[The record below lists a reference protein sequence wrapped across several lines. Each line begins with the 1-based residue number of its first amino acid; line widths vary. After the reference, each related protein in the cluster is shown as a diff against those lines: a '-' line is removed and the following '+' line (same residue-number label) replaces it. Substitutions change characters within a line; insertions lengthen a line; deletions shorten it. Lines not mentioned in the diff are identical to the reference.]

1 MFYRNNTTLIALF
14 ILAILG
20 FHNFSHAQLNTVTI
34 GHASDLGGNCFEI
47 TPDQGYRAGGVWYDN
62 PIDFADDF
70 TIYYQN
76 NFGTKDSNG
85 ADGMSLVFKTD
96 PTAVI
101 GVDGG
106 GIGYQGILNSL
117 IVEFDTY
124 MNIGQG
130 DITEDHVAIMSN
142 GVSNHFSDS
151 SLTEQVQASATSA
164 NIEDGMNHNVKIVWI
179 ASTETLEVYFDCDL
193 RLSLT
198 KDVKT
203 DIFDGDSSV
212 FFGFVG
218 STGGLSN
225 IHQVCFNSISFVENL
240 NLTDSVI
247 CSGESQPLDATIPI
261 GVAYSWSPTT
271 DVSNPNIANPTLT
284 PTSTTNYTVSITDVC
299 GDITTEDV
307 LITVRLGIIP
317 AFVPMDPICEG
328 DILMELPSVSNN
340 GISGSW
346 APELNNMETTE
357 YTFTP
362 TPITGVCFEE
372 SKMTITVL
380 SKVNP
385 VFTQVEPI
393 CNGNTIMPLPTT
405 SNCGVT
411 GAWTPSLN
419 NLETT
424 LYTFTPDP
432 GQCAEST
439 TMTLII
445 NTINPLTI
453 SVTNLSEQFEVNQII
468 SVTATG
474 GSGIY
479 EYQLDG
485 GIWQSESRFQ
495 FEDGCNEHILA
506 IRDIVDVCSTQPETT
521 ISLMAY
527 PKFFTPNG
535 DGFNDT
541 WNIKCLSDDPSAM
554 IYLYDRYGK
563 LLFQFKP
570 SENAWN
576 GTFNGRLL
584 AGNDYWFV
592 ADYLNSNMQETQYK
606 SHFSL
611 RH

>member
-1 MFYRNNTTLIALF
+1 MFYRNNAALVALF
-14 ILAILG
+14 IFTVISFQNL
-20 FHNFSHAQLNTVTI
+20 SHAQLNSVTA
-34 GHASDLGGNCFEI
+34 GSATDLGGNCFEI
-47 TPDQGYRAGGVWYDN
+47 TPDQNFLSGGVWYDN
-62 PIDFADDF
+62 PIDFANDF

-76 NFGTKDSNG
+76 NFGTKDTNG
-85 ADGMSLVFKTD
+85 ADGMALVFKTD
-96 PTAVI
+96 ATAEI
-101 GVDGG
+101 GIVGG
-106 GIGYQGILNSL
+106 GIGYEGILNSL
-117 IVEFDTY
+117 IIEFDTY
-124 MNIGQG
+124 KNSNRG
-130 DITEDHVAIMSN
+130 DPNEDHTGIMSN
-142 GVSNHFSDS
+142 GVSIHSANS
-151 SLTEQVQASATSA
+151 SLAGPIQASSTSV
-164 NIEDGMNHNVKIVWI
+164 NIEDGIDHNIKIVWV
-179 ASTETLEVYFDCDL
+179 ANTKTLEVYFDCDL
-193 RLSLT
+193 RLSVT
-198 KDVKT
+198 KDVKI
-203 DIFDGDSSV
+203 DIFGGDDSV

-218 STGGLSN
+218 STGGKSN
-225 IHQVCFNSISFVENL
+225 LHQVCFNSVSFVENL
-240 NLTDSVI
+240 NLNDTTI
-247 CSGESQPLDATIPI
+247 CYGETVSLDATIPSGI
-261 GVAYSWSPTT
+261 AYSWNPTT
-271 DVSNPNIANPTLT
+271 GVNDPNSANPTVA
-284 PTSTTNYTVSITDVC
+284 PNETTTYTVSITDVC
-299 GDITTEDV
+299 GDITTENV
-307 LITVRLGIIP
+307 LISVNPITTPTFSPIN
-317 AFVPMDPICEG
+317 PICKG
-328 DILMELPSVSNN
+328 DILLEIPSVSNN

-380 SKVNP
+380 SKINP

-393 CNGNTIMPLPTT
+393 CYGNTIMPLPTT
-405 SNCGVT
+405 SNCGIT

-453 SVTNLSEQFEVNQII
+453 SVTNLSEQFEANQII

-506 IRDIVDVCSTQPETT
+506 IRDVVDMCSSQPETT
-521 ISLMAY
+521 ISLMTY